1 MAAFEYVALDARG
14 RQKRGVLEGDSPRAV
29 RQQLR
34 EQALTPLEVSAVEGK
49 EERDRGLG
57 LGLGNRMGVTELALF
72 TRQLATLVRAGLPL
86 ETALQ
91 ATAQQTDSR
100 RTQRITLGIRSKVTE
115 GHALA
120 VALADFP
127 QTFPEIYLATVAAG
141 EQSGHLDGVLE
152 RLADYVETQQQL
164 RQKVQLA
171 LFYPVILTVVAIG
184 VVTALL
190 AKVVPDIVG
199 VFESI
204 NAALP
209 PLTRGL
215 IALSDFLSEYGLLLL
230 LLLVAGFIG
239 WRVAMRGEEFR
250 SRVHRQYL
258 RLPLVGRLARGVNTG
273 RFARTLSILVNSGV
287 PVLEALRISGAVVT
301 NLPMRAAIKTAAE
314 RVREG
319 SMIHRAL
326 GVEKLFP
333 AITLHLIANGEA
345 SGQLGEML
353 DRAAQ
358 HQEREVETLVA
369 GLLGIFEPMLILT
382 MGGIVLLIVL
392 AILLPIFNLNT
403 LVK

>member
-1 MAAFEYVALDARG
+1 MPAFEYVALDAKG

-34 EQALTPLEVSAVEGK
+34 EQTLTPLEVSVVEGK
-49 EERDRGLG
+49 QERGRGLHFK
-57 LGLGNRMGVTELALF
+57 LGNRMSVTELALF

-100 RTQRITLGIRSKVTE
+100 KTQRIVLGIRSKVTE
-115 GHALA
+115 GHSLAEALG
-120 VALADFP
+120 DFP

-141 EQSGHLDGVLE
+141 EHSGHLDGILE

-164 RQKVQLA
+164 RQKVQIA
-171 LFYPVILTVVAIG
+171 LFYPIILTVVAIG

-190 AKVVPDIVG
+190 AKVVPDIVA

-204 NAALP
+204 RATLP

-215 IALSDFLSEYGLLLL
+215 IALSDFLRDYGWA
-230 LLLVAGFIG
+230 LLVLIIAAGFA
-239 WRVAMRGEEFR
+239 WRVAMRGEDFR
-250 SRVHRQYL
+250 RRVHRNYL
-258 RLPLVGRLARGVNTG
+258 RLPLIGRLTRGVNTG

-287 PVLEALRISGAVVT
+287 PVLEALRISGKVVT
-301 NLPMRAAIKTAAE
+301 NLPMRNAIEVASE

-319 SMIHRAL
+319 STIHRAL
-326 GVEKLFP
+326 SVEKLFP
-333 AITLHLIANGEA
+333 PITMHLIANGET
-345 SGQLGEML
+345 SGELGEML
-353 DRAAQ
+353 ERAAQ

-369 GLLGIFEPMLILT
+369 SLMGIFEPLLILT

-392 AILLPIFNLNT
+392 AILLPIFDLNT